1 MLHLRTELAIGCNQT
16 QSYAIRRN
24 QAQFDA
30 IVAPSC
36 AKSLHQAHYQA
47 DRLIRAH
54 LQAERDDVR
63 AGHHKTMLGVRRVRE
78 PLAVIVIC
86 VPRPSIIECDV
97 IALDG
102 NVHVCTRALARGLV
116 RRVVSE
122 CA

>member
-1 MLHLRTELAIGCNQT
+1 M
-16 QSYAIRRN
+16 QSDAIRRN
-24 QAQFDA
+24 STPSLRHH
-30 IVAPSC
+30 APKASIR
-36 AKSLHQAHYQA
+36 LII
-47 DRLIRAH
+47 RLIRAH

-63 AGHHKTMLGVRRVRE
+63 AGHHETVLGVRRVRE